1 MCEMKYSLIY
11 NFGFKDKQ
19 NKKATLG
26 TIVHRALQV
35 LGDASIAKRNGK
47 RKVINDDIPS
57 YTLKQCDDTDT
68 VTKHCFDY
76 YVEQYP
82 ELEFDAADLRLC
94 QRWVKKAI
102 AHDDNKL
109 DPRNQHV
116 VITEK
121 FFEIEL
127 DKPWAKYAHVVGDK
141 VIEGNLI
148 LRGTIDL
155 IIKED
160 EDYYQVLDY
169 KGLPVETPIPTPT
182 GWSTM
187 GDLVVGDCV
196 FDRFGKQTKVVAKS
210 KQKMKECYQ
219 IEFDDTSK
227 VICDDEHKWKLI
239 DGTTVEIK
247 NLKVSD
253 NISVAGPLECEEPV
267 KSIIL
272 SKATYQ
278 PDKGFRQIVKIEKI
292 GKKLTQCITVDSA
305 DSTYLC
311 TESMI
316 PTHNSG
322 KRLNWATGKEKTYE
336 CFHKDFQLLLY
347 YYVMRTLHPDHRF
360 YVSIFYINDGG
371 VYDIVFDDYDYQRA
385 EDMIRQKF
393 EYIKTVKIPQQISSD
408 NSHWKCQK
416 LCKFSEP
423 HESGKTIC
431 QFMRS
436 EIVSLGYEDALAKH
450 GNLRKIN
457 KYSDGGGRI
466 ADD

>member
-1 MCEMKYSLIY
+1 MICCYIRSSAVGSLEMCEMKYSLIY

-82 ELEFDAADLRLC
+82 EIEFDPADLRLC

-102 AHDDNKL
+102 AHEDGKL

-116 VITEK
+116 IITEK

-127 DKPWAKYAHVVGDK
+127 DKPWAKYSHVVGDK

-155 IIKED
+155 VIKED

-169 KGLPVETPIPTPT
+169 K
-182 GWSTM
+182 
-187 GDLVVGDCV
+187 
-196 FDRFGKQTKVVAKS
+196 
-210 KQKMKECYQ
+210 
-219 IEFDDTSK
+219 
-227 VICDDEHKWKLI
+227 
-239 DGTTVEIK
+239 
-247 NLKVSD
+247 
-253 NISVAGPLECEEPV
+253 
-267 KSIIL
+267 
-272 SKATYQ
+272 
-278 PDKGFRQIVKIEKI
+278 
-292 GKKLTQCITVDSA
+292 
-305 DSTYLC
+305 
-311 TESMI
+311 
-316 PTHNSG
+316 SG

-431 QFMRS
+431 QFMRG
-436 EIVSLGYEDALAKH
+436 EIVSLGYEKALAKH
-450 GNLRKIN
+450 GNLSKLN